1 MARIRT
7 IKPAHWNDRQLTE
20 ISLQAHLLWIATWNF
35 SDDKGIFENDPHL
48 LKSQIFPR
56 RTDIRI
62 DQVKQWLDQLVK
74 ARFIIPF
81 SFNGVSY
88 YISRTFE
95 THQKID
101 RPQPSKIPENEIV
114 RIFDEYSTNDQRTLI
129 PVEYSIVKES
139 SVREKAPPPPKF
151 IYSNDGFF
159 DKQLEQFGDQQDI
172 EKYKALVDFLHEN
185 LPDGRYRFANVLAM
199 ETQIGFREYLELKKI
214 ELAYGRSLREV
225 IENMAN
231 KKNLTRE
238 YKDVYLTAR
247 NWLKRKFEKVA

>member
-35 SDDKGIFENDPHL
+35 SDDKGVFENDPHL

-62 DQVKQWLDQLVK
+62 DQIKQWLDQLVK

-81 SFNGVSY
+81 SFDGVSY

-114 RIFDEYSTNDQRTLI
+114 KVLDEYSTNDRRTLS
-129 PVEYSIVKES
+129 PVLDSIVKDS
-139 SVREKAPPPPKF
+139 SVGETPHEPTKEEVEFDAIKNWIKEKAPRVMQMKEPLTMDEYFKLKDRYGVDIIPK
-151 IYSNDGFF
+151 I
-159 DKQLEQFGDQQDI
+159 L
-172 EKYKALVDFLHEN
+172 
-185 LPDGRYRFANVLAM
+185 LAM
-199 ETQIGFREYLELKKI
+199 HNWSK
-214 ELAYGRSLREV
+214 
-225 IENMAN
+225 
-231 KKNLTRE
+231 LTKER
-238 YKDVYLTAR
+238 VSAYLTFITFA
-247 NWLKRKFEKVA
+247 KKEAA